1 MTTDKDL
8 KRRIRARMEKTG
20 ESYTTARSQM
30 LRPQSVPLPD
40 HYHDLV
46 GVSDD
51 AVAAKTGMNWPQW
64 VETLDQAGART
75 MEHGAIA
82 KWVHARIGLDW
93 WAQTVTVGYERIRG
107 LRDVGQRRGG
117 GYEASKSRTF
127 PVPVDTLFA
136 AFAEDA
142 RRRQWLGSAVT
153 LRKATPNKSV
163 RMNREDGGSVEVYFT
178 QKGLAKSSVQVV
190 QGKLP
195 SKEVADGVKVFW
207 SERLDELGSLL
218 R

>member
-1 MTTDKDL
+1 
-8 KRRIRARMEKTG
+8 
-20 ESYTTARSQM
+20 
-30 LRPQSVPLPD
+30 
-40 HYHDLV
+40 
-46 GVSDD
+46 
-51 AVAAKTGMNWPQW
+51 
-64 VETLDQAGART
+64 
-75 MEHGAIA
+75 
-82 KWVHARIGLDW
+82 
-93 WAQTVTVGYERIRG
+93 
-107 LRDVGQRRGG
+107 
-117 GYEASKSRTF
+117 
-127 PVPVDTLFA
+127 VPVDTLFA

-195 SKEVADGVKVFW
+195 SKEAADGVKVFW